1 MTIAEANDL
10 LDEQIVEIQT
20 LADEVESKGAL
31 VDETKRDLGR
41 LVKIVSP
48 PPRSRT
54 ALLPRPSLSR

>member
-20 LADEVESKGAL
+20 LADEVESRAVL

-41 LVKIVSP
+41 LVKIV
-48 PPRSRT
+48 RQVHRD
-54 ALLPRPSLSR
+54 PSS